1 MYEIETGFVA
11 HIMAYHEPKPILW
24 LMDELQEGDVNL

>member
-11 HIMAYHEPKPILW
+11 QIMASHEPKPILW

>member
-1 MYEIETGFVA
+1 MYEIETGLVA
-11 HIMAYHEPKPILW
+11 HVMAYHEPHPILW